1 MEQIKYKG
9 DIIKLYTSTLTNY
22 LKYMKPVIITGK
34 ESPSR
39 QLLIYSGWKSILQ
52 VLSMMYLVN
61 MNVDQLEV
69 YMERSY
75 VLFNE
80 YVEKIYTTDF
90 GEMHN
95 PTMFV
100 QKVLIGNISLNAYQ
114 STNKTSDCDT
124 TYFVTKLAKWSELIL
139 AWNNKY
145 TNVDDRLYLNNT
157 FSLPLLTLFL
167 DEKYYHTYRILETLQ
182 SSFDAKI
189 YSERHALLITALH
202 THFTKSECVLTQ
214 DDVQNIMFCVFFRD
228 RDVLEEKFMQSTT
241 ILDMNHLVSW
251 IFSKEYNVI

>member
-1 MEQIKYKG
+1 
-9 DIIKLYTSTLTNY
+9 
-22 LKYMKPVIITGK
+22 MKPDAVAGK
-34 ESPSR
+34 G
-39 QLLIYSGWKSILQ
+39 QQLIYSGWKSILQ

-61 MNVDQLEV
+61 MNIDQLEV

-90 GEMHN
+90 GKMHN

-100 QKVLIGNISLNAYQ
+100 QKVLIGNISLNAYE
-114 STNKTSDCDT
+114 STNKTSECDT
-124 TYFVTKLAKWSELIL
+124 TYFVTKLTKWSELIL

-145 TNVDDRLYLNNT
+145 IYIDDRSYLNNT

-182 SSFDAKI
+182 SSFDAKL
-189 YSERHALLITALH
+189 YSERHALLLTALH
-202 THFTKSECVLTQ
+202 SHFINCESVITQ
-214 DDVQNIMFCVFFRD
+214 DDVRNIMFRAFFQY
-228 RDVLEEKFMQSTT
+228 RDVLEEKFVQSTT
-241 ILDMNHLVSW
+241 ILKMDKFVSW
-251 IFSKEYNVI
+251 IFSK